1 MARHIQASKRAT
13 LDHYDRVSSE
23 SGWGRTLGLSE
34 HMVAEL
40 DRLTRELKVEDWG
53 Q

>member
-1 MARHIQASKRAT
+1 MSSAEGDLS
-13 LDHYDRVSSE
+13 VSQS
-23 SGWGRTLGLSE
+23 GLSE